1 MHGFDTK
8 IKTCIITNIGI
19 YLVVRIGKVER
30 HLDVYINMYN
40 IYVYKYKYVY
50 IYIFTYV
57 HTKDPNHQIRFPS
70 RAFCAVAEAICR
82 ITATRCLAELTA
94 TVAASIASIECPI

>member
-1 MHGFDTK
+1 MY
-8 IKTCIITNIGI
+8 ILICIISM
-19 YLVVRIGKVER
+19 
-30 HLDVYINMYN
+30 YIN
-40 IYVYKYKYVY
+40 IY

-94 TVAASIASIECPI
+94 TVAASIASIECPIRPELLVVILYM